1 MYELAWQHA
10 QHKHR
15 NECKY
20 QVCLKTHTW
29 LAKDGRERESERKNN
44 FSVKVNIFSTAFQF
58 LWDAAFFSLYIYAT
72 AATAVVGWHIA
83 RMLLLLRFGWT
94 NNRPKDPHAHQHIFY
109 RASNIHR
116 KYICT
121 SKNIYSLDDY
131 SDSTNQQQYKESD
144 GIRRRE

>member
-1 MYELAWQHA
+1 MSLPGSMLSTNIETSANTKYAW
-10 QHKHR
+10 R
-15 NECKY
+15 R
-20 QVCLKTHTW
+20 THDSPKM
-29 LAKDGRERESERKNN
+29 AERESERKNN

-109 RASNIHR
+109 RASNIHW

-121 SKNIYSLDDY
+121 SINIYSLDDY